1 MRSPDCVYEGMDGRS
16 PSSVLPHADAADR
29 RLLAYALATG
39 AAAVPAADGAII
51 YTAVNRTVSWSAT
64 GNSTEFDVDGAGLN
78 DLRVGWSGDGTTIYA
93 RGMDTLGIANVGG
106 DWMDPNSSFYAASN
120 LAAGSPISV
129 ATGTVG
135 GKDMR
140 LASYSAATPFGW
152 SSGTWSSGGSGYLGF
167 KFTPAGS
174 GGVACMGWIHATVPT
189 AAGPGAAFT
198 VNGYAYETVGE
209 QTINAG
215 AVPGPGALV
224 TLALGAVGIRGRR
237 ARAA

>member
-1 MRSPDCVYEGMDGRS
+1 MDGRS
-16 PSSVLPHADAADR
+16 PSSVLPHADAGDR

-39 AAAVPAADGAII
+39 AMAVPAADGAIV

-106 DWMDPNSSFYAASN
+106 DWRDPNSGYFDASN

-140 LASYSAATPFGW
+140 LASYSAATPFAW
-152 SSGTWSSGGSGYLGF
+152 SSGAWSSGVTGYLGF
-167 KFTPAGS
+167 QFTPAGS
-174 GGVACMGWIHATVPT
+174 GGRACMGWIQATAPT
-189 AAGPGAAFT
+189 AAGPGAAVT
-198 VNGYAYETVGE
+198 VHGYAYETVGQ

>member
-1 MRSPDCVYEGMDGRS
+1 MGGRS

-39 AAAVPAADGAII
+39 AAAVPAADGAIV
-51 YTAVNRTVSWSAT
+51 YTAVNQTVSWSAT
-64 GNSTEFDVDGAGLN
+64 GNSAEFDVDRAGLN

-93 RGMDTLGIANVGG
+93 RGLDTLSIANVGG
-106 DWMDPNSSFYAASN
+106 DWMNPSSSFYEASN
-120 LAAGSPISV
+120 FAAGSPISF
-129 ATGTVG
+129 GTPTAG
-135 GKDMR
+135 AKDMR
-140 LASYSAATPFGW
+140 LASYSSATPFGW
-152 SSGTWSSGGSGYLGF
+152 SSGTWSSGGTGYLGF
-167 KFTPAGS
+167 QFTPASS
-174 GGVACMGWIHATVPT
+174 GGMASMGWIHVTVPT

-198 VNGYAYETVGE
+198 VHGYAYETVGQ

-215 AVPGPGALV
+215 AVPAPGALL